1 MSSMHIDE
9 DQENRVPAHRRLKRD
24 AATSGARPSAFGL
37 QGNTNRRPVLC
48 PIGSSNVRKQPVR
61 AAKQG
66 VSYETGVPQQQND
79 ENAGAIQKT
88 LSTSSLQSFTIHQD
102 SSSVPS
108 STSISGS
115 QAATCST
122 TTLSTSSSSN
132 KTSLSHSTSLPAVR
146 HPLRERKVKPAQ
158 DESLEI
164 IDLDPSII
172 SLHRSSDSSEA
183 SGGGEVMDMSVCEDD
198 ILVPDSSPKED
209 LLHARADDV
218 FDVPEYA
225 SDIYH
230 YSRQAEV
237 FHKPRANYMSKQ
249 MDITANM
256 RWILVDWLVEVAE
269 EYTLHAET
277 LYLAVSYIDRFLS
290 HMSVKRDKLQLVGTT
305 AMFIAAKFEEIYPP
319 DVSQFA
325 YITDNTYKVGQ
336 ILRMEHLILKVLSF
350 DMAVPTAHFFVNK
363 FSRLL
368 KSPEEVLH
376 LALFLAEM
384 SMLDCDPF
392 LRYLPSLIAASAV
405 ALANHTQ
412 GRVAWPQHMVEWT
425 GYTLEDLRECYVNLY
440 RAFSRVQEPQ
450 QHAIRDKYK
459 SNKWHG
465 VSQLTPRS
473 TFPW

>member
-305 AMFIAAKFEEIYPP
+305 AMFIAA
-319 DVSQFA
+319 
-325 YITDNTYKVGQ
+325 
-336 ILRMEHLILKVLSF
+336 
-350 DMAVPTAHFFVNK
+350 
-363 FSRLL
+363 
-368 KSPEEVLH
+368 
-376 LALFLAEM
+376 
-384 SMLDCDPF
+384 
-392 LRYLPSLIAASAV
+392 
-405 ALANHTQ
+405 
-412 GRVAWPQHMVEWT
+412 
-425 GYTLEDLRECYVNLY
+425 
-440 RAFSRVQEPQ
+440 
-450 QHAIRDKYK
+450 
-459 SNKWHG
+459 
-465 VSQLTPRS
+465 
-473 TFPW
+473 

>member
-1 MSSMHIDE
+1 
-9 DQENRVPAHRRLKRD
+9 
-24 AATSGARPSAFGL
+24 
-37 QGNTNRRPVLC
+37 
-48 PIGSSNVRKQPVR
+48 
-61 AAKQG
+61 
-66 VSYETGVPQQQND
+66 
-79 ENAGAIQKT
+79 
-88 LSTSSLQSFTIHQD
+88 
-102 SSSVPS
+102 
-108 STSISGS
+108 
-115 QAATCST
+115 
-122 TTLSTSSSSN
+122 
-132 KTSLSHSTSLPAVR
+132 
-146 HPLRERKVKPAQ
+146 
-158 DESLEI
+158 
-164 IDLDPSII
+164 
-172 SLHRSSDSSEA
+172 
-183 SGGGEVMDMSVCEDD
+183 MDMSVCDED
-198 ILVPDSSPKED
+198 LSVSDSSPRED
-209 LLHARADDV
+209 LLQARTDDV

-225 SDIYH
+225 SDIYQ
-230 YSRQAEV
+230 YLRQAEV
-237 FHKPRANYMSKQ
+237 CHKPRANYMSKQ

-269 EYTLHAET
+269 EYTLQTET

-350 DMAVPTAHFFVNK
+350 DMAVPTAHFYVNE
-363 FSRLL
+363 FSRVL
-368 KSPEEVLH
+368 KTPEEVVH

-412 GRVAWPQHMVEWT
+412 GRVAWPKHIAEWT

-459 SNKWHG
+459 SSKWHG

>member
-1 MSSMHIDE
+1 ME
-9 DQENRVPAHRRLKRD
+9 
-24 AATSGARPSAFGL
+24 
-37 QGNTNRRPVLC
+37 
-48 PIGSSNVRKQPVR
+48 
-61 AAKQG
+61 
-66 VSYETGVPQQQND
+66 
-79 ENAGAIQKT
+79 
-88 LSTSSLQSFTIHQD
+88 
-102 SSSVPS
+102 
-108 STSISGS
+108 
-115 QAATCST
+115 
-122 TTLSTSSSSN
+122 
-132 KTSLSHSTSLPAVR
+132 
-146 HPLRERKVKPAQ
+146 
-158 DESLEI
+158 
-164 IDLDPSII
+164 
-172 SLHRSSDSSEA
+172 
-183 SGGGEVMDMSVCEDD
+183 MSVCEEGDLS
-198 ILVPDSSPKED
+198 IADSSVPRED
-209 LLHARADDV
+209 LLHSRTDDV

-225 SDIYH
+225 SDIYQ
-230 YSRQAEV
+230 YLRQAEV
-237 FHKPRANYMSKQ
+237 CHKPRPNYMTKQ
-249 MDITANM
+249 MDITSNM

-269 EYTLHAET
+269 EYTLQTET

-305 AMFIAAKFEEIYPP
+305 AMFIAAKYEEIYPP

-363 FSRLL
+363 FCRLL
-368 KSPEEVLH
+368 KNPEEVVH
-376 LALFLAEM
+376 LALFLAEV

-412 GRVAWPQHMVEWT
+412 GRPVWPQHIAEWT

-459 SNKWHG
+459 CSKWHN
-465 VSQLTPRS
+465 VSQLTPRP